1 MVLKFKVQR
10 SNKSALKLFRHQNIK
25 ATYILTHELPIIQHF
40 SFPFF
45 TPMQC
50 KYLTGSFRT
59 QIIKS
64 FHWNDYTR
72 YFTQFSQ
79 RAKVSKACLSSKSF
93 FFRFI
98 CNSIKTASIHVAN
111 INQVS
116 QQYYIEYQLF
126 LIDSF
131 YEWNMHG
138 ESAET
143 NTEMTLFKNA
153 VWSDFYWSYQRH
165 QRFQHQLSKLQFFR
179 WH

>member
-1 MVLKFKVQR
+1 MIQLQQVKFYFLVNRFLKCFRLNSLFVSFVPSFNMVLKFKVQR

-93 FFRFI
+93 FF
-98 CNSIKTASIHVAN
+98 V
-111 INQVS
+111 
-116 QQYYIEYQLF
+116 LF
-126 LIDSF
+126 ATVLK
-131 YEWNMHG
+131 
-138 ESAET
+138 
-143 NTEMTLFKNA
+143 L
-153 VWSDFYWSYQRH
+153 
-165 QRFQHQLSKLQFFR
+165 LQFMLR
-179 WH
+179 T